1 MVRVFDFQKEVFL
14 RGEDQNAKKMGEEGI
29 SMEHE
34 FEYPKFEFNRELI
47 YVDDQ
52 ALVRIIMR
60 SMVYDG
66 FKDLVEV
73 ELESHYVYNG
83 DKDVDTEMHLSMEFH
98 DKCFKVFVGNED
110 PDDINMDNKR
120 FE

>member
-1 MVRVFDFQKEVFL
+1 VFL

-29 SMEHE
+29 NMEHE
-34 FEYPKFEFNRELI
+34 FEYPKYEFIRELVH
-47 YVDDQ
+47 VDDQ
-52 ALVRIIMR
+52 PLVRIIMR

-73 ELESHYVYNG
+73 ELESHYVFNG

-98 DKCFKVFVGNED
+98 DKCLKVFVGDED
-110 PDDINMDNKR
+110 ADDIDMDNKR